1 MRLDEETHT
10 RLTDDGALDGQ
21 GARLLVG
28 DTQRITVYA
37 ERGFAISQDVPSD
50 VDDAYSRLVEAG
62 YTKRL
67 VRVVG

>member
-21 GARLLVG
+21 GARLLG
-28 DTQRITVYA
+28 DIQRITVYA
-37 ERGFAISQDVPSD
+37 ERGFAISQDIPSD